1 MLNGGEKAKIKNI
14 VMAIK
19 GMYPEIL
26 KVLDNPKFQSNQKGI
41 DQLFDCNK
49 RVFMWMAHLP
59 TTLINANE
67 VLTKGFD
74 ALQESNRFSSIKT
87 GEHKK
92 VKLLVAS
99 IELIPAIQE
108 ELISM
113 ITNDNNLR
121 DRVLKDIMDELGI
134 ENPNKKKKK
143 DKKFSS
149 MSFDDWF
156 NDD

>member
-19 GMYPEIL
+19 GDYPNVLKIL
-26 KVLDNPKFQSNQKGI
+26 EKPKFEKNQTSI
-41 DQLFDCNK
+41 DELFACNK
-49 RVFMWMAHLP
+49 RVFMWLAHLP
-59 TTLINANE
+59 TTLINSNE
-67 VLTKGFD
+67 VLMRGFD
-74 ALQESNRFSSIKT
+74 TLQESNRFSSVKT
-87 GEHKK
+87 GDRARVELLKK
-92 VKLLVAS
+92 S
-99 IELIPAIQE
+99 INEIPAIQQ
-108 ELISM
+108 ELIKM
-113 ITNDNNLR
+113 ITDDNSMR
-121 DRVLKDIMDELGI
+121 ERILKDIMDELGI

>member
-19 GMYPEIL
+19 GEYPTIMEIL
-26 KVLDNPKFQSNQKGI
+26 DKPKFEKNQGCI
-41 DQLFDCNK
+41 DELFACNK
-49 RVFMWMAHLP
+49 RVFMWLAHLS
-59 TTLINANE
+59 TTLINSNE
-67 VLTKGFD
+67 VLMQGFD
-74 ALQESNRFSSIKT
+74 ALQESNRFSSIKVMD
-87 GEHKK
+87 HKK
-92 VKLLVAS
+92 VDLLINS
-99 IELIPAIQE
+99 IEMIPAIQG
-108 ELISM
+108 ELIKM
-113 ITNDNNLR
+113 ITDDNTVR
-121 DRVLKDIMDELGI
+121 DRILKDIMDELGI